1 MRPTLPLL
9 EQALANWR
17 KWRIPLTCQPTLCR
31 RLPGGQSNQ
40 TFLLDAGNT
49 QLVLRLGLA
58 GATLLGVDRRRELQI
73 LLVVAEAGLA
83 PKPLHVEPARGLL
96 VTEYVEGS
104 KPEQSLF
111 ANPDWQIMLSKT
123 IKSLRQQSINL
134 APYPYRQ
141 QMDNYWQQLSGAGHP
156 GIEQQ
161 YLNAVSALDLLEASS
176 ATQSLVHHDLNID
189 NLLIVNAQLMLL
201 DWEYA
206 GQGFTIM
213 DDVALLHLGLNLSL
227 NHPAKQWAA
236 AQAIA
241 GFLDN
246 GWHLLR

>member
-1 MRPTLPLL
+1 MSQTLPLL

-17 KWRIPLTCQPTLCR
+17 KWPIPLTCQPTLCR

-58 GATLLGVDRRRELQI
+58 GAELLGVDRRTELQI
-73 LLVVAEAGLA
+73 LLVAAEAGLA
-83 PKPLHVEPARGLL
+83 PKLLHAEPGSGLL
-96 VTEYVEGS
+96 VTAYVEGI
-104 KPEQSLF
+104 KPDQSLF
-111 ANPDWQIMLSKT
+111 ATPQWQTMLS
-123 IKSLRQQSINL
+123 ISIHSLRELSVNL

-141 QMDNYWQQLSGAGHP
+141 QMDSYWQQLSVAEHP

-161 YLNAVSALDLLEASS
+161 YLNAISALDLLEAST
-176 ATQSLVHHDLNID
+176 ATLSLVHHDLNAE
-189 NLLIVNAQLMLL
+189 NLLIVHDQLMLL

-206 GQGFTIM
+206 GRGYTIM
-213 DDVALLHLGLNLSL
+213 DDVALLRLGLNLSS
-227 NHPAKQWAA
+227 NHPTKQWTA

-246 GWHLLR
+246 AWHLLR